1 MVVTAELEELEAVP
15 PPRAY
20 DGCQLAVH
28 YIGTNLSNGNII
40 QTTWDRQEGPL
51 IYTLGSMQGQKKDTA
66 GAKIMSAFDDALLGM
81 AEGGV
86 KTIVLQPEEAYGEAD
101 PALIVDIPMASVRQ
115 ALGDIAV
122 EAMNL
127 ETNILLPDG
136 RKAVVKEISET
147 SVRVDMNH
155 ALAGKQVEFQL
166 AVLEVSLPGELLPSQ
181 QDTDARVATVSH
193 ILVEEE
199 SLAVRIKLE
208 LDGMGADF
216 AQLAER
222 HSACPSSREGGKLG
236 SVQAGQMVAAF
247 DAVVFDP
254 AREVGQVHGPVKTQ
268 FGWHLIVI
276 EDRTM

>member
-1 MVVTAELEELEAVP
+1 M
-15 PPRAY
+15 
-20 DGCQLAVH
+20 
-28 YIGTNLSNGNII
+28 
-40 QTTWDRQEGPL
+40 
-51 IYTLGSMQGQKKDTA
+51 
-66 GAKIMSAFDDALLGM
+66 
-81 AEGGV
+81 
-86 KTIVLQPEEAYGEAD
+86 LQPEEAYGEAD

-208 LDGMGADF
+208 LDGMVRSPTCPLVCAVAWLRRSDLAALPLLASPGCGLRAAGGEAQRVPVLPRRRQAGLSAGGADGGG
-216 AQLAER
+216 LR
-222 HSACPSSREGGKLG
+222 RGGVRPGKRGGPSAR
-236 SVQAGQMVAAF
+236 AGE
-247 DAVVFDP
+247 DAVWVAPD
-254 AREVGQVHGPVKTQ
+254 RDRGQDHVMRRMRAEATV
-268 FGWHLIVI
+268 
-276 EDRTM
+276 